1 MGLEGLDQV
10 ITNIANKVVEVKRRG
25 QPGLKLAGQAMAND
39 IKALAPLGKDPK
51 TGPHGTYRR
60 SIHVEP
66 SDNMGHPVVYV
77 GTDLPQARRLEYGF
91 NNMTDSLGRTYH
103 QLPQPHFRPVIDTEM
118 PKYVAIINGE
128 LASSFGEFDKDLGML
143 VASAIRS
150 EDMSK

>member
-1 MGLEGLDQV
+1 MGLEGLDQT

-39 IKALAPLGKDPK
+39 IKAIAPYK
-51 TGPHGTYRR
+51 TGTYRR
-60 SIHVEP
+60 SIHVEE
-66 SDNMGHPVVYV
+66 SDNMGQPVVYV
-77 GTDLPQARRLEYGF
+77 GTDLPYGRRLEYGF

-128 LASSFGEFDKDLGML
+128 LASSFGEFDKNLGML
-143 VASAIRS
+143 VASAIKN
-150 EDMSK
+150 EDLSK